1 MLGASRLVQ
10 EKNRTM
16 SSSTPRRAAGPLP
29 ESRSLGRGSAMAL
42 FSGGSG
48 VVGLILVA
56 LGLLVLVDRNLAMGV
71 MVAALG
77 GILATIGV
85 IGVIVGLVV
94 MARGET
100 DDESRAGDEDL
111 AMVGSFVED
120 DGEDQ
125 TGIL

>member
-1 MLGASRLVQ
+1 
-10 EKNRTM
+10 M